1 MTQPDDFEKEIEEFV
16 KGELAVHPF
25 DDPTE
30 GVAVERMDEGARLT
44 LAARDWTEFAA
55 MLTITTAL
63 GGKLEENSIFN
74 WEGRIGFMITA
85 PTPDLE
91 SILKIRSI
99 VNS

>member
-1 MTQPDDFEKEIEEFV
+1 MTQPDDFEKEIEDFV

-25 DDPTE
+25 DDPAE
-30 GVAVERMDEGARLT
+30 GVAVERMDEGVRFT

-55 MLTITTAL
+55 MLTIATAL
-63 GGKLEENSIFN
+63 GGKLESDSIFN

-85 PTPDLE
+85 PTSSLE

-99 VNS
+99 LNT